1 MQSCLVINSRR
12 KHFPISTETLTY
24 LKKKNMKQE
33 IEMTNIS
40 FKIPISVKR
49 NFEII
54 CKLNHKNTTD
64 FLLEKINNLI
74 IENQDTLEI
83 IGGRDVQL

>member
-1 MQSCLVINSRR
+1 
-12 KHFPISTETLTY
+12 
-24 LKKKNMKQE
+24 MKQE

-54 CKLNHKNTTD
+54 CKLNHKNTAD

-74 IENQDTLEI
+74 IENDTVEI
-83 IGGRDVQL
+83 IGGRDV

>member
-1 MQSCLVINSRR
+1 
-12 KHFPISTETLTY
+12 
-24 LKKKNMKQE
+24 MKQGV
-33 IEMTNIS
+33 EMTNIS

-54 CKLNHKNTTD
+54 CKLNHKNMAD

>member
-1 MQSCLVINSRR
+1 
-12 KHFPISTETLTY
+12 
-24 LKKKNMKQE
+24 MKQE

-74 IENQDTLEI
+74 IENDTVEI